1 MKLFLAAPCSG
12 LPSALTALPAQA
24 SRLHF
29 LMKLVLAA
37 PWSGWPAALTAWL
50 SQDCAAA
57 VPTAK
62 QEIVIRRAIL
72 TP

>member
-1 MKLFLAAPCSG
+1 MHFAMKLFLAAPCRG

-29 LMKLVLAA
+29 LMKLALAA

-50 SQDCAAA
+50 SQGL
-57 VPTAK
+57 
-62 QEIVIRRAIL
+62 RRSR
-72 TP
+72 TNRETGDQRR